1 MGRLCSFVFAGIV
14 LAVMF
19 AGSGLAATAQLSQA
33 DLAAL
38 AKGEPFV
45 RVTRV
50 APPSVLGA
58 AGKTLAGIDIKAP
71 PEAVFAVLRDCKRIM
86 RVIKSMTSCTVRKSD
101 PKGLWEERVTSSAP
115 SAVLPTFKSVSR
127 FDFAPFRQ
135 IKFRQLEGTMDY
147 AFGQWDLVPA
157 SDRKTTRLYY
167 QVSIGTSIPIPE
179 SLISTLISNDLPRTL
194 KAFREEVLRGVPR
207 P

>member
-135 IKFRQLEGTMDY
+135 IKFRHDGLCLWSVGSCACQR
-147 AFGQWDLVPA
+147 Q
-157 SDRKTTRLYY
+157 K
-167 QVSIGTSIPIPE
+167 
-179 SLISTLISNDLPRTL
+179 NDQALLSGLDWHQHSHPRITHQHTDQQ
-194 KAFREEVLRGVPR
+194 
-207 P
+207 